1 MFPCH
6 LWPHVPASSE
16 FLPAFMGAFSSCIAS
31 PWGTP
36 TIASFPKVL
45 CVCVRVVCV
54 CVLVYVCVLCV
65 CDVSDFAERLG
76 PRHGYITCQH
86 SRQVKIDIPF
96 LKNLLIIPISWKCS
110 LSLPQYC
117 SAFLSH
123 LLSDPPSSFIPTRNF
138 PIHSACKA
146 A

>member
-1 MFPCH
+1 MHFILLGFFP
-6 LWPHVPASSE
+6 
-16 FLPAFMGAFSSCIAS
+16 FSLVIVCTHA
-31 PWGTP
+31 
-36 TIASFPKVL
+36 
-45 CVCVRVVCV
+45 CVCVWYVCVCWCMCVSCVCV
-54 CVLVYVCVLCV
+54 CVCV
-65 CDVSDFAERLG
+65 CDVSDFAEGLG

-96 LKNLLIIPISWKCS
+96 LKNLSIIPISWKCS

-123 LLSDPPSSFIPTRNF
+123 LLSDLPSSFIPTPNF